1 MAMCD
6 WDKRSVY
13 ITSNGRGSYNP
24 IEYGW
29 GEVRSTELQSIMSAM
44 QLSEEEDTGN
54 RGATPQSNKYLVEWL
69 SSVLGHRYVLT
80 TMLVMACILN
90 GSLVGLWMR

>member
-13 ITSNGRGSYNP
+13 ITSNGRGSYHSTLD
-24 IEYGW
+24 GW
-29 GEVRSTELQSIMSAM
+29 GEVRSTELQSSMSAM
-44 QLSEEEDTGN
+44 QSSEEEDTGN

-80 TMLVMACILN
+80 TMLVVACVLN
-90 GSLVGLWMR
+90 GSAVGLWLK